1 MFQRYSAGTTF
12 HTRKRTWYKFRSG
25 FDTEWQKNDPAPT
38 GAGFE
43 LVLSVSAQDSVL
55 LYGYRKHIHTQHQL
69 IFGFLH
75 NPHEQADSNL
85 FDKSAG
91 FRTFVILG
99 KEQRKNV

>member
-43 LVLSVSAQDSVL
+43 LVLPVSAQDSVL
-55 LYGYRKHIHTQHQL
+55 LYGYHMGMEPFFIVRWGTVGVQGKIKTL
-69 IFGFLH
+69 GTLKFPGL
-75 NPHEQADSNL
+75 NGGE
-85 FDKSAG
+85 AG
-91 FRTFVILG
+91 V
-99 KEQRKNV
+99 